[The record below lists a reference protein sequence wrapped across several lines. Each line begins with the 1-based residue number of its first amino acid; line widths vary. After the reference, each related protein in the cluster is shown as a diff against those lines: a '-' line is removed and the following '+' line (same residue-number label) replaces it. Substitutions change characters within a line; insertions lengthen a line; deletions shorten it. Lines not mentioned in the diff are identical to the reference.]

1 MDRVE
6 IVSPEV
12 GNIEAFGLL
21 AGSLWRPPNPTVLY
35 DPMFNFPTEELVAG
49 MHSYFSFL
57 LEHDGPLD
65 EGAVSRAFAFDG
77 AVRREGDTN
86 EDAVP
91 DAGCSHI
98 VDATEEL
105 LEDDNVDEA
114 VPEEPDP
121 DDLAAIEDEAIP
133 EGPDPEDFPA
143 IDDEAASDEPDPDDL
158 ASDDE
163 ATPEATPEALHD
175 GASSSGGLAVRNRYA
190 PEERLADELVRIIDA
205 TPVEALQ
212 DGTFSHLGLGRRH
225 MMDDE
230 APHIA
235 HRWLQSPDA
244 SR

>member
-6 IVSPEV
+6 IVGPEV
-12 GNIEAFGLL
+12 GDIEAFGLL

-49 MHSYFSFL
+49 MHSYLIFL
-57 LEHDGPLD
+57 LEHGGPLN

-77 AVRREGDTN
+77 AVGREGDTN
-86 EDAVP
+86 EDAVL
-91 DAGCSHI
+91 DAGFSHI
-98 VDATEEL
+98 VDAIEEP

-114 VPEEPDP
+114 VPEQPDP

-143 IDDEAASDEPDPDDL
+143 IDDEAASDEPDPDDR

-175 GASSSGGLAVRNRYA
+175 GPSSPGGLAARNRYTR
-190 PEERLADELVRIIDA
+190 EEML
-205 TPVEALQ
+205 
-212 DGTFSHLGLGRRH
+212 
-225 MMDDE
+225 DDE
-230 APHIA
+230 ALHIA
-235 HRWLQSPDA
+235 HRWLQSPYA
-244 SR
+244 SP